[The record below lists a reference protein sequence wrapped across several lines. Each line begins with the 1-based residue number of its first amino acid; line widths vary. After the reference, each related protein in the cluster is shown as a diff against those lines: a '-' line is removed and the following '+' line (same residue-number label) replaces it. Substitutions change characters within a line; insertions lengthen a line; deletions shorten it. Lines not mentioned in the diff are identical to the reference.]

1 MFWVF
6 IFNFQ
11 RRVRG
16 LGNFYLEF
24 LWFYKYSKVS
34 IKTKIYISLKKFSNS
49 TVFFIW
55 LPTKYIIYY
64 IYEFISKRTICCF
77 SRLSLD
83 LIKIKTDSKEI
94 IFCQSSLPGQPCS
107 PLIIWRL
114 RVTQIEA
121 YTIIPYNANMSF
133 ILSQNL
139 IKWDLQ
145 SFSWNL
151 KRYIF

>member
-11 RRVRG
+11 RRIRG

-34 IKTKIYISLKKFSNS
+34 IKTQIYISLKKFSNS

-83 LIKIKTDSKEI
+83 RIKIKTDSKER
-94 IFCQSSLPGQPCS
+94 IFLSKFIAWSTLFSTDYLKVKSDSNWG
-107 PLIIWRL
+107 L
-114 RVTQIEA
+114 
-121 YTIIPYNANMSF
+121 YYNTIQRQYVVYSKPKSNQMRPSKF
-133 ILSQNL
+133 
-139 IKWDLQ
+139 
-145 SFSWNL
+145 
-151 KRYIF
+151 